1 MTDTGPSSLWTGD
14 FSLPF
19 PHREARGTAPES
31 DVACHA
37 ISLFSRSWASEEP
50 PRNGYLCDS
59 CLTVVSWAD
68 LLRPNGTGPFPIT
81 PRPARHF
88 ATTAVGK
95 SRCVT
100 PTGGQRQNVF
110 VGDFPCS
117 NLIPHLGLRQA
128 HFPGTLEKT
137 RLLLLMASL
146 SFSHTRV
153 FFSQLLSLLLYLDP
167 SSTFHSASEGLARM
181 FRPHTALEG
190 AARGGVIPRFAF
202 SIPPASRKQRHR
214 LYIQYPPNG
223 KGSRIRHGCLRAG
236 HLCSPLVSQ
245 SAYPRHT
252 GKTATGSSK
261 SRIDSKRGSYDSP
274 TASGQSQVQE
284 WRCACGGQLAPGGRR
299 RSWPSRR

>member
-1 MTDTGPSSLWTGD
+1 MRYSHRGTTPECVCGRLSLFQSYPSS
-14 FSLPF
+14 
-19 PHREARGTAPES
+19 
-31 DVACHA
+31 
-37 ISLFSRSWASEEP
+37 
-50 PRNGYLCDS
+50 
-59 CLTVVSWAD
+59 
-68 LLRPNGTGPFPIT
+68 
-81 PRPARHF
+81 RPASSTF
-88 ATTAVGK
+88 SWNPGK
-95 SRCVT
+95 NSS
-100 PTGGQRQNVF
+100 PF
-110 VGDFPCS
+110 
-117 NLIPHLGLRQA
+117 
-128 HFPGTLEKT
+128 
-137 RLLLLMASL
+137 LMASL